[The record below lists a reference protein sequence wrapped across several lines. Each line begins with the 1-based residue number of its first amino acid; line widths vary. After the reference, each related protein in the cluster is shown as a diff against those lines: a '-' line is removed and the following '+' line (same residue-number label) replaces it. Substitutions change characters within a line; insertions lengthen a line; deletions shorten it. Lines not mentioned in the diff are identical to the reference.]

1 MDKKIRI
8 SIMVG
13 ETRYPLWVDPKE
25 EPIFR
30 EAGRMISR
38 RLVAYRT
45 RYRGAADLSPYD
57 MLAMAAIDLAADLQR
72 RELDANPATASA
84 ELQDM
89 VTDLQDFLGN
99 ESPTT

>member
-1 MDKKIRI
+1 
-8 SIMVG
+8 MVG
-13 ETRYPLWVDPKE
+13 ETRYPLRVDPKE

-30 EAGRMISR
+30 EAGRMINR

-45 RYRGAADLSPYD
+45 RFRGADLSPYD

-72 RELDANPATASA
+72 HELDASPAAASA
-84 ELQDM
+84 ELSEI
-89 VTDLQDFLGN
+89 TADLEDFLGN